1 MKKINILDCT
11 LRDGGYYNNWD
22 FPKDLVNDYLK
33 AISDS
38 GIKNV
43 EIGFRSLKENKLNG
57 PNFFSTENYINILKI
72 PKNLKIGVMINV
84 SELTQH
90 RKNYKKVLSKIF
102 KEKNKSKIKF
112 IRLATHFSEI
122 DEVVKICKILKMVT

>member
-1 MKKINILDCT
+1 MKTINILDCT

-22 FPKDLVNDYLK
+22 FPKTLVNDYLK

-72 PKNLKIGVMINV
+72 PKKLNIGVMLNV
-84 SELTQH
+84 SDLSNY
-90 RKNYKKVLSKIF
+90 KSDYKKVLNKVF
-102 KEKNKSKIKF
+102 NKNKKTKVKF
-112 IRLATHFSEI
+112 IRLATH
-122 DEVVKICKILKMVT
+122 LKKLTR